1 MYALATLELV
11 DSCSLCLVKLTLCV
25 HYTDQYP
32 TVLPEL
38 SLRAVE
44 GEVDD
49 EELDALLEELRGVVR
64 SDLTNLARKFLD
76 LLSNREKRTL
86 EWQ

>member
-1 MYALATLELV
+1 MYALTTLELV
-11 DSCSLCLVKLTLCV
+11 DSCSLRLVKLTLCV

-32 TVLPEL
+32 NVLPEL

-44 GEVDD
+44 GEADD

-64 SDLTNLARKFLD
+64 SDLINLA
-76 LLSNREKRTL
+76 
-86 EWQ
+86 